1 MKRSLPGPLS
11 YLATAC
17 YDRRMTSLD
26 PFIILAEVSATF
38 VGFVGIAGILG
49 KRSGVRSTA
58 LAYIRIQGI
67 IENALIVLAMSLLPV
82 LAIELFEA
90 EQCGFRAFSF
100 VLALAYVFQE
110 LQMFRR
116 LRPLIRR
123 GEYEVSAWVFIMWFL
138 KATGVGLSLANGF
151 AAFSN
156 PAAIYGVA
164 LGIGLGQSSLA
175 LLRFFLG
182 SILVNEGEQEQIDT
196 DRRRKLQCFDL
207 VD

>member
-1 MKRSLPGPLS
+1 
-11 YLATAC
+11 
-17 YDRRMTSLD
+17 MTSLD

-49 KRSGVRSTA
+49 KRSGVKSTA
-58 LAYIRIQGI
+58 IGYIRVQGI

-90 EQCGFRAFSF
+90 EQYGFRAFSF

-110 LQMFRR
+110 SLMFRR
-116 LRPLIRR
+116 LHRLIRR
-123 GEYEVSAWVFIMWFL
+123 GEYDFGGWLFTMWFF
-138 KATGVGLSLANGF
+138 KAAGVGLSVANGF
-151 AAFSN
+151 GAFSN

-182 SILVNEGEQEQIDT
+182 SIVSNESAEE
-196 DRRRKLQCFDL
+196 
-207 VD
+207 